1 MYTDSMWYVYI
12 LKTLKGQL
20 YTGMTNNIEK
30 RLRRHKQGRG
40 ARFTRIFGVDQLVYS
55 YEFSTRVEAMRR
67 EAKIKTW
74 PRTKKL
80 ALIEGKIE

>member
-1 MYTDSMWYVYI
+1 MPIDSVWYVYI
-12 LKTLKGQL
+12 LKTKNGQL

-30 RLRRHKQGRG
+30 RLRRHKQGKG

-55 YEFSTRVEAMRR
+55 HEFPTRVEAMRR

-74 PRTKKL
+74 PRTKKID
-80 ALIEGKIE
+80 LIEGKIE